1 MKHGYPSK
9 ISTGLAIE
17 RLARELY
24 KISDAVKKFQA
35 ERIATDRGMAS
46 AEPMSSKIVRFAI
59 LHHGIVIPQVYFS
72 RKLVEGAKYLYELND
87 YVPDQFITQRIA
99 DFIAESVAWHV
110 KHGGSGQDDDTTT
123 QIYKAKLDS
132 GMDNF
137 YHIKVI
143 KAEAD
148 VVSYD
153 IPVSGILAGSW

>member
-24 KISDAVKKFQA
+24 KHSDAVKKFQA
-35 ERIATDRGMAS
+35 ERIAHDRGMAS
-46 AEPMSSKIVRFAI
+46 ADPMSSKIVRFAI

-72 RKLVEGAKYLYELND
+72 RELVEKTEYLYELND

-99 DFIAESVAWHV
+99 DFIAQSVAWHV
-110 KHGGSGQDDDTTT
+110 KHGGSGKYDDTTT

-132 GMDNF
+132 GAKDF
-137 YHIKVI
+137 YQIKVM
-143 KAEAD
+143 KAEAR

-153 IPVSGILAGSW
+153 IPVGSILAGSW